1 MIASATMRLLW
12 LVSPALPVGA
22 YAYSRGLEWAVHK
35 EWVHD
40 SDSARDWIAGVLE
53 RQIAQL
59 DAPVLARMH
68 DAYTQGGDAS
78 RWALFLM
85 AARESA
91 EFALEDRQLGIS
103 LAKLLRECG
112 VPDVQPGGYAQL
124 FAQAAVHYGVSRHD
138 AVLGYMFAF
147 AESQITAA
155 SKLVPLG
162 QTASQRALNALMD
175 RLEVFVQA
183 ALLLEDED
191 LGAHTPGLAI
201 ASALHETQYTR
212 LFRS

>member
-1 MIASATMRLLW
+1 MIASATMRLMW

-22 YAYSRGLEWAVHK
+22 YAYSRGLEYAVHAG
-35 EWVHD
+35 WVHD
-40 SDSARDWIAGVLE
+40 SDSARDWVAGILQ
-53 RQIAQL
+53 RQIARL
-59 DAPVLARMH
+59 DAPVLARMY
-68 DAYTQGGDAS
+68 DAYQRGEDP
-78 RWALFLM
+78 REWAQFLS

-91 EFALEDRQLGIS
+91 EFALEDRQLGLS
-103 LAKLLRECG
+103 LAKLLRESG
-112 VPDVQPGGYAQL
+112 VPNEGGGYAQM
-124 FAQAAVHYGVSRHD
+124 FALAAVHYGVPRGD

-162 QTASQRALNALMD
+162 QSASQRALNAIMA
-175 RLEVFVQA
+175 RLDGYVNE
-183 ALLLEDED
+183 ALSLEDD
-191 LGAHTPGLAI
+191 QLGAHTPGLAI